1 MKIKTVIPKL
11 SFRLL
16 GTDIEVKAGVPH
28 RAVDAINQ
36 PNWESKGLVCVYEND
51 SDLDECRT
59 ILLGRE
65 DYYHE
70 NQNRN

>member
-1 MKIKTVIPKL
+1 MKIKTVIPKR

-16 GTDIEVKAGVPH
+16 GTDIQLKGGIPH
-28 RAVDAINQ
+28 RAVEARNQ
-36 PNWESKGLVCVYEND
+36 PDWKAKDLLFVFENN
-51 SDLDECRT
+51 SDLDDCRA

-70 NQNRN
+70 NQN